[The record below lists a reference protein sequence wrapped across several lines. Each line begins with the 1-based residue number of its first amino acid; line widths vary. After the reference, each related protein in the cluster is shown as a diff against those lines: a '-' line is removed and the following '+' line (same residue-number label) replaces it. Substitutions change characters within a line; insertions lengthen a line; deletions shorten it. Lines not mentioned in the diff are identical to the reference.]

1 ILISVAL
8 LFLIIELSYI
18 NAKSLIYLNN
28 ATEALDQAFAV
39 IGSIAFSVVTILV
52 MMNSVVKWPK
62 YLFPVF
68 DTGLMFLGLNLTHY
82 DTLLDNPIRL
92 ALTFFMAS
100 FTGIIT
106 FSLGLIEF
114 KSFKSDSKV
123 KETELK
129 ERLNSLGLRY
139 DSVKSEL
146 KSLKSVNSD
155 TMEQLQNS
163 KREIKSLK
171 SQLESKQT
179 DIEKMMDVYLKA
191 EVSRIKKKSEANRTE
206 EEKQLLKEAA

>member
-1 ILISVAL
+1 MKTINRILISVAL

-114 KSFKSDSKV
+114 KSFKSD
-123 KETELK
+123 
-129 ERLNSLGLRY
+129 
-139 DSVKSEL
+139 
-146 KSLKSVNSD
+146 
-155 TMEQLQNS
+155 
-163 KREIKSLK
+163 
-171 SQLESKQT
+171 
-179 DIEKMMDVYLKA
+179 
-191 EVSRIKKKSEANRTE
+191 
-206 EEKQLLKEAA
+206 

>member
-1 ILISVAL
+1 M
-8 LFLIIELSYI
+8 SYI